1 MIKIENTHVD
11 NIVRAVYSA
20 RNAMNSWDKSDSN
33 WETDTLGKADLDLA
47 KRLSKAGNDH
57 AKYLRMINVTCDI
70 TAPRFWWEQFSTYRV
85 GVVQNS
91 TSTMHR
97 LTHKVFGIEDFSCEH
112 LRGYSPTHKTFIP
125 PLREDEEVWRVF
137 NNTNYEVSSEG
148 RVKVKYNQH
157 HFEDGKRGYYE
168 REIVGS
174 IHKDGYLFV
183 TIEGKEYPKHRLVAE
198 LFINNPYNKPFVN
211 HIDGNK
217 QNNRVENLEWCTQKE
232 NIKHSYKT
240 GLQEKP
246 VKSHPSKLLHLIPE
260 AKKMYLEG
268 LSKRKI
274 ASELGIS
281 HSSVSYLLEYEE
293 PKNEFNELL
302 KTIDRLNILRE
313 GYLDTKDKVVWR
325 NMIELLPQSY
335 NQKRTVQLNYQV
347 LKSMYFARK
356 GHRLEEWHTF
366 CDWIESLP
374 YSELITEC
382 GRDK

>member
-33 WETDTLGKADLDLA
+33 WETGTLGENDLTLA
-47 KRLSKAGNDH
+47 KKLSKAGNDH
-57 AKYLRMINVTCDI
+57 AKFLRMINVTCDI
-70 TAPRFWWEQFSTYRV
+70 TAPRFWWEQFSTYRI

-97 LTHKVFGIEDFSCEH
+97 LTHKVFEVSDFSCEH

-137 NNTNYEVSSEG
+137 RDTNYEISSEG

-168 REIVGS
+168 REVVGS
-174 IHKDGYLFV
+174 EHQDGYLFV
-183 TIEGKEYPKHRLVAE
+183 TINNKQYPKHRLVAE
-198 LFINNPYNKPFVN
+198 LFIDNPDNKPFIN

-217 QNNRVENLEWCTQKE
+217 QNNRAENLEWCTHAE
-232 NIKHSYKT
+232 NIEHSYKN
-240 GLQEKP
+240 GLQGKP
-246 VKSHPSKLLHLIPE
+246 VKTNESKLLHLIPKVQE
-260 AKKMYLEG
+260 MYSLG
-268 LSKRKI
+268 LSKGKI

-281 HSSVSYLLEYEE
+281 HPSVTYLLEYEE

-302 KTIDRLNILRE
+302 GTINRLNVLRE
-313 GYLDTKDKVVWR
+313 EYLDTGDKVVWR

-347 LKSMYFARK
+347 LKNIYKSRK
-356 GHRLEEWHTF
+356 GHKLDEWQTF
-366 CDWIESLP
+366 REWCETLP
-374 YSELITEC
+374 YFVEICDEI
-382 GRDK
+382 G